1 MWKKCWNCLIYDMG
15 YCSIF
20 WLILSAIY
28 PESSV
33 IRGIHISAC
42 VGIPVSFFSFF
53 TMYLKL
59 FSRHLWVRRGIVV
72 LFSYFVMVA
81 VLFAFGSLTLENWK
95 GMLVYIVLIFAIIAV
110 VTAFIW
116 YVSDKIEKRN
126 LDAINKKLADETES
140 KTEESS

>member
-1 MWKKCWNCLIYDMG
+1 M
-15 YCSIF
+15 
-20 WLILSAIY
+20 
-28 PESSV
+28 
-33 IRGIHISAC
+33 
-42 VGIPVSFFSFF
+42 
-53 TMYLKL
+53 
-59 FSRHLWVRRGIVV
+59 V